1 MTAMASN
8 GDSIPVH
15 TKGSTVPFFING
27 KDVLSQKT
35 FDVVNPATH
44 AAVHKC
50 SSASEADAQA
60 AVDAAAA
67 ALPAWRDLP
76 PGKRRD
82 IFLKAAEIMLQ
93 RKEELVTTMMEE
105 VGVPRGWAEF
115 NVMTSR
121 DFLLDIAG
129 RLVTIQGFIPT
140 PSDPATG
147 ALVVKEPFGVILA
160 IAPW

>member
-1 MTAMASN
+1 MASH

-27 KDVLSQKT
+27 KDVLASKT

-50 SSASEADAQA
+50 SSATQADAQA

-67 ALPAWRDLP
+67 ALPAWKALT

-82 IFLKAAEIMLQ
+82 IFLKAADVMEK
-93 RKEELVTTMMEE
+93 RKDELATTMMDE
-105 VGVPRGWAEF
+105 VGVPRGWADF
-115 NVMTSR
+115 NISVAR

-129 RLVTIQGFIPT
+129 RLVTIEGFIPT

>member
-1 MTAMASN
+1 MASS

-15 TKGSTVPFFING
+15 TKGATVPFFINN
-27 KDVLSQKT
+27 KDVVSSKT
-35 FDVVNPATH
+35 FDVVNPATL

-50 SSASEADAQA
+50 SSATEDDAQA

-67 ALPAWRDLP
+67 ALPAWKALP

-82 IFLKAAEIMLQ
+82 IFLKAAEVMER
-93 RKEELVTTMMEE
+93 RKDELATTMMEE
-105 VGVPRGWAEF
+105 VGVARGWAEF
-115 NVMTSR
+115 NIATAR

-129 RLVTIQGFIPT
+129 RLVAVQGFIPT
-140 PSDPATG
+140 PADPSTG